1 MKILILC
8 PGSIPKDQDEINSF
22 YSLCNYYIPRSL
34 KKISTC
40 DTLAIPEPEEIFHE
54 DIKRIFE
61 TYNFDDYDSI
71 ISLGLRYF
79 SKIPANITSILRERY
94 KGIICQYYDGARIK
108 KDPVDITFTMKNDF
122 LSRWIK
128 YWYIINKGKN
138 VHIGWGADPILN
150 YPNQEPNELRIL
162 VDHPNYALNNS
173 VDKSSEIL
181 DSINKLH
188 KSSLWKNKYK
198 SLKVRRFTSNEVVDH
213 DFNNTEKGKYI
224 PSKIP
229 YTKICEEHGKS
240 HIFLV
245 THPESLGL
253 AVLET
258 ALAGALVVTPKGF
271 ISSDR
276 LKTIRHYEYNKNI
289 NWEKVMDMIDIDESR
304 STAIKNN
311 WDNVAKN
318 IVDGLNKFVT

>member
-8 PGSIPKDQDEINSF
+8 PGIIPKNRNEISSF

-54 DIKRIFE
+54 DIKRIFA
-61 TYNFDDYDSI
+61 TYNFNDYDAI

-79 SKIPANITSILRERY
+79 SIIPANITSILRERY

-108 KDPVDITFTMKNDF
+108 KDPVDITFTMKNDYF
-122 LSRWIK
+122 SSWIK
-128 YWYIINKGKN
+128 HWYVFNKGKN
-138 VHIGWGADPILN
+138 ICIGWGADPSLN
-150 YPNQEPNELRIL
+150 YPNQESNELRIL
-162 VDHPNYALNNS
+162 VDHPNYAKNNLLDKSVEILNS
-173 VDKSSEIL
+173 VNTLQKS
-181 DSINKLH
+181 N
-188 KSSLWKNKYK
+188 LWKNKYK
-198 SLKVRRFTSNEVVDH
+198 SLKVRRFTSNEVIDH
-213 DFNNTEKGKYI
+213 DFNSTSPEKYI
-224 PSKIP
+224 PSQIP
-229 YTKICEEHGKS
+229 YKRICVEHCKS

-253 AVLET
+253 VVLET

-271 ISSDR
+271 ISRDR
-276 LKTIRHYEYNKNI
+276 LKTIRHYEYDKNI
-289 NWEKVMDMIDIDESR
+289 NWAKVLEMINIKESR
-304 STAIKNN
+304 SSALKNS

-318 IVDGLNKFVT
+318 IVDGLIKFVT